1 VVEEQV
7 NHPLIILL
15 VGFTIVV
22 AILVRKG
29 FNRAG
34 LPPLVGFMIL
44 GFLFN
49 LADLRFGVLTSW
61 GRKIFELLAE
71 LGIITLLFR
80 IGLESNVVKLLGQLR
95 RASYIWLSGICFSAA
110 VGYGIAYYIVG
121 LALIP
126 SLFIAIALT
135 ATSVGVSV
143 GIWQEVDALDSP
155 TGELLLDVAEMDD
168 VSAII
173 FMALLFALAPVLQ
186 QGPSASLWHP
196 VARTGGFL
204 LLKLLLFGAFCA
216 LFSLYVEAHITQ
228 WFEKIARPPVSF
240 LVVAGIGIIMAAFA
254 GLIGFSSAIGAFFA
268 GLVFSRDPES
278 VQLEA
283 SFGPVYELFSPFFF
297 IGIGLN
303 VDPHLVVSALGL
315 GLLLLTGAFL
325 GKVIGHGVPTWA
337 ALGASG
343 AVLLSLSMVPRAE
356 IAMIIMEQGL
366 ELGSWA
372 VPPEAYAAMV
382 MVCAATC
389 LFPPLVVRPLLKR
402 WQQPQEEGAG

>member
-15 VGFTIVV
+15 VGCLIVL

-34 LPPLVGFMIL
+34 APPLVGFMIL
-44 GFLFN
+44 GFLLN
-49 LADLRFGVLTSW
+49 LADVRFNFLSTW
-61 GRKIFELLAE
+61 GREILRLLAE

-80 IGLESNVVKLLGQLR
+80 VGLESNILKLLGQLR
-95 RASYIWLSGICFSAA
+95 RASYIWLSGVVFSAA
-110 VGYGIAYYIVG
+110 VGFGIAYYMVG

-126 SLFIAIALT
+126 SLFITIALT

-143 GIWQEVDALDSP
+143 GIWQEADAMDSP

-173 FMALLFALAPVLQ
+173 FMALLFALAPVLEN
-186 QGPSASLWHP
+186 GTSTSLWYP
-196 VARTGGFL
+196 VASTGGFL

-216 LFSLYVEAHITQ
+216 LFSLYAEDHITQ
-228 WFEKIARPPVSF
+228 WFEKIAEPPVSF

-283 SFGPVYELFSPFFF
+283 SFRPVYELFSPFFF

-303 VDPHLVVSALGL
+303 VDPNMLVGALGL
-315 GLLLLTGAFL
+315 GLLLFVGAFL
-325 GKVIGHGVPTWA
+325 GKAIGHGAPTWA

-343 AVLLSLSMVPRAE
+343 AVLLGLSMVPRAE

-366 ELGSWA
+366 ELGPWA

-382 MVCAATC
+382 LVSAATC
-389 LFPPLVVRPLLKR
+389 MLTPLVVRPLLKR
-402 WQQPQEEGAG
+402 WPPPQGEGA